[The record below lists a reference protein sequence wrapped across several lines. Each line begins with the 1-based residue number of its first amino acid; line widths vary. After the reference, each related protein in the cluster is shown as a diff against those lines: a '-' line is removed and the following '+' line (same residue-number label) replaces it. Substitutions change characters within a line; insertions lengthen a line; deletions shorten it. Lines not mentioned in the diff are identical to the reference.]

1 MRLTYLPGGPAHRPA
16 VEDALREH
24 AADFIPTLNE
34 KRILS
39 YADDA
44 AKPDRTVLAFHG
56 KRLVGWFI
64 FKPCEP
70 HDLTKNSFTAVEQFR
85 GFAYVRVLFVL
96 PAFRNSGLGR
106 RIRERGIDAIRA
118 AGFHGVV
125 ATCWKRNEAMK
136 RLNRAMG
143 FHLVAAVP
151 APWRGPGEE
160 SLIYKKEF
168 SR

>member
-16 VEDALREH
+16 VEEALRER
-24 AADFIPTLNE
+24 AADFIPALNE
-34 KRILS
+34 KRIRS
-39 YADDA
+39 FADDA
-44 AKPDRTVLAFHG
+44 SRPDRAILAFH
-56 KRLVGWFI
+56 KETLVGTFI

-106 RIRERGIDAIRA
+106 RIRERGISAIRA
-118 AGFHGVV
+118 AGFGGVV
-125 ATCWKRNEAMK
+125 ATCWKKNETMK
-136 RLNRAMG
+136 RINRAMG
-143 FHLVAAVP
+143 FLLVAAVP

-160 SLIYKKEF
+160 SLITKKEF
-168 SR
+168 HR